1 VSACAAGTTS
11 SRGAGLAWDTGDL
24 EHNWQGYF
32 IPGTPVLR
40 NRVGAHTL
48 DELRDA
54 ENDLVEARVI
64 ELRETPDLLGD
75 RTYDGGAAA
84 GLGST
89 LGGILG
95 AAKNLL
101 NSITYYQMKAR
112 AGTVGEHGLAPL
124 VTQIRN
130 DRSDLRIHLVGHSF
144 GGRLVSAAASQ
155 LPKDGA
161 ASMTLLQAAFSH
173 YGFAELWSPGHAG
186 GFRSAITNGAVA
198 GPIVITHTANDTSV
212 GIAFAIA
219 SRIAGQNASAVGTP
233 TTPTAVSGA
242 TAHRRRRRRSSV
254 NYSTS
259 AQRIR
264 GMTTSYITCR
274 RTPSSKIIPTSRVNR
289 SPTRSCPR
297 SRVREVRESDH

>member
-1 VSACAAGTTS
+1 MSACAAGTTS

-101 NSITYYQMKAR
+101 NSITYYQMNGARLNRRRAR
-112 AGTVGEHGLAPL
+112 AGA
-124 VTQIRN
+124 
-130 DRSDLRIHLVGHSF
+130 
-144 GGRLVSAAASQ
+144 
-155 LPKDGA
+155 
-161 ASMTLLQAAFSH
+161 
-173 YGFAELWSPGHAG
+173 PGH
-186 GFRSAITNGAVA
+186 TN
-198 GPIVITHTANDTSV
+198 P
-212 GIAFAIA
+212 
-219 SRIAGQNASAVGTP
+219 
-233 TTPTAVSGA
+233 
-242 TAHRRRRRRSSV
+242 
-254 NYSTS
+254 
-259 AQRIR
+259 
-264 GMTTSYITCR
+264 
-274 RTPSSKIIPTSRVNR
+274 K
-289 SPTRSCPR
+289 
-297 SRVREVRESDH
+297 